1 MVNCER
7 NGIPRRVRHGAPP
20 ATASNENAGWVHF
33 LMPPC
38 VRPAVHDS
46 VIRGSISLPNQL
58 AVALPVSVRSWFRTV
73 VLRANRFCAVCV
85 CVGRPVARIKVCEAL
100 FV

>member
-58 AVALPVSVRSWFRTV
+58 AVALPLVLLPYALLRGLPAVRICVFRA
-73 VLRANRFCAVCV
+73 VL
-85 CVGRPVARIKVCEAL
+85 AL
-100 FV
+100 V